1 MSRAIDLIIT
11 YRVVK
16 MLVTPFEKFEAF
28 KRGIIDAD
36 GKVLKKFRE
45 VKGTDRRHYTMLHRF
60 VFNLKRI
67 LKKVGLGGRLGTYAA
82 AAVALLKE
90 TYNNSDVYEKEIYRY
105 LKNEGYK
112 FDTISESSVINE
124 PISAGTY
131 TIRND
136 LYDIEG
142 DIVVSEGTKVN
153 FKKDIPVH
161 DTILG
166 YEVYPVEVNGT
177 SLYITSEDIRS
188 EN

>member
-67 LKKVGLGGRLGTYAA
+67 LKKVGLGSRLGSF
-82 AAVALLKE
+82 AVALALLIKEDKNYLNYKDAIESAVITYLKE
-90 TYNNSDVYEKEIYRY
+90 QNLYDEILKESQEIPEITDEPYMTCFGVDVYERGEEI
-105 LKNEGYK
+105 
-112 FDTISESSVINE
+112 ISE
-124 PISAGTY
+124 
-131 TIRND
+131 
-136 LYDIEG
+136 
-142 DIVVSEGTKVN
+142 
-153 FKKDIPVH
+153 
-161 DTILG
+161 
-166 YEVYPVEVNGT
+166 YEYAQT
-177 SLYITSEDIRS
+177 L
-188 EN
+188 